1 MRLREHFKTAFVT
14 FLLTSAGWI
23 VAGIL
28 FFRPSVQLSAP
39 ADFLAGE
46 DGAAPV
52 RFPQA
57 ADTVAGSGQ
66 WMIPVAGIGR
76 GQLVD
81 TYTQSRDGGARVHN
95 AIDIAA
101 PAGTPVVAAAA
112 GRVEKLFL
120 SNDGGNTVYIR
131 LPGDE
136 ILTYYAHLD
145 AYAQGLR
152 EGQTVQ
158 QGQFIG
164 TVGSTGNADPAAPH
178 LHFAVYRM
186 ARGDAWHEAG
196 EPVNPFPL
204 LTQR

>member
-1 MRLREHFKTAFVT
+1 MT

-28 FFRPSVQLSAP
+28 LVGPSVQVSAP
-39 ADFLAGE
+39 ANFLARE
-46 DGAAPV
+46 ESAAPA
-52 RFPQA
+52 RSSRT
-57 ADTVAGSGQ
+57 ADAIAGSGQ
-66 WMIPVAGIGR
+66 WIIPVAGVER

-81 TYTQSRDGGARVHN
+81 TYTQSRGGGARVHN

-101 PAGTPVVAAAA
+101 PAGTPIVAAAA

-131 LPGDE
+131 LPGGE

-152 EGQTVQ
+152 EGQPVK

-178 LHFAVYRM
+178 LHFAIYRM
-186 ARGDAWHEAG
+186 ARGSAWHDTG

>member
-1 MRLREHFKTAFVT
+1 MQLKAHLKTAFVT
-14 FLLTSAGWI
+14 FLLTSVGWI
-23 VAGIL
+23 VVGL
-28 FFRPSVQLSAP
+28 VFFRPVIQATAP
-39 ADFLAGE
+39 KSFLAGAG
-46 DGAAPV
+46 DGPPARV
-52 RFPQA
+52 
-57 ADTVAGSGQ
+57 DVAGG
-66 WMIPVAGIGR
+66 WIIPVAGIGR
-76 GQLVD
+76 AELVD
-81 TYTQSRDGGARVHN
+81 TYTQSRDGGERVHN

-131 LPGDE
+131 LPGEE
-136 ILTYYAHLD
+136 ILTYYAHLG

-152 EGQTVQ
+152 EGQPVQ

-186 ARGDAWHEAG
+186 TPGSAWHEAG